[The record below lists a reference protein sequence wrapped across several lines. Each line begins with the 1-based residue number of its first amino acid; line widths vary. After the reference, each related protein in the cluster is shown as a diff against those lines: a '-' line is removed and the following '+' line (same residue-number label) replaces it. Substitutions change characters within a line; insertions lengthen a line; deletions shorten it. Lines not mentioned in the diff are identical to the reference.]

1 MLHFFL
7 NFEPDIPTTTH
18 QVGLRA
24 GTNKKGK
31 AYLYKD
37 RSYENL
43 EALYD
48 SKLLQFVPSVMFGRD
63 TQLRTMWVFSSGKD
77 DGEPS
82 FRNDKPDT
90 DNLVKLLKDRMTK
103 CGFWKDDSCVVRET
117 IEKLNAPSSMKHGVY
132 VWISTITTGQETA
145 TAASTSDSPSRKSGR
160 GPSEDAERR

>member
-7 NFEPDIPTTTH
+7 NFEPDIPTMTH

-24 GTNKKGK
+24 GTNRKGK

-43 EALYD
+43 ESLYD
-48 SKLLQFVPSVMFGRD
+48 SKLVKFAPEVPFGAN
-63 TQLRTMWVFSSGKD
+63 TQLRTMWVFSSGNPE
-77 DGEPS
+77 GEPEY
-82 FRNDKPDT
+82 RNEKPDT

-103 CGFWKDDSCVVRET
+103 CGFWKDDSHVVRET
-117 IEKLNAPSSMKHGVY
+117 IEKLNAPSTMQHGIY

-145 TAASTSDSPSRKSGR
+145 TAASI
-160 GPSEDAERR
+160 

>member
-7 NFEPDIPTTTH
+7 NFEPDIPTMTH

-43 EALYD
+43 ESLYD
-48 SKLLQFVPSVMFGRD
+48 SKLLQFVPAVRFGKD
-63 TQLRTMWVFSSGKD
+63 TQLRTMWVFNSGKD
-77 DGEPS
+77 EGEPS
-82 FRNDKPDT
+82 YRNDKPDT

-117 IEKLNAPSSMKHGVY
+117 IEKLNAPSTMKHGIY

-145 TAASTSDSPSRKSGR
+145 TAASTSTSRSTR
-160 GPSEDAERR
+160 